1 MPARKVTKRRT
12 PAQKSAGQT
21 ATQAR
26 ERPVTRITKEGEL
39 VGNLYDNMD
48 DDSIVVV
55 HRFDP
60 DTAKQVLMYKL
71 LPDEATDIEIQR
83 LSGGGKYTTREH
95 VRNEAGQMVF
105 GRQRTVVVSGPPKLA
120 MMPRSYTE
128 GQPQGNSKP
137 EVGTTGEQKGTT
149 IDDVLTAGIL
159 RLFTSQAEASE
170 TQAKMYQTM
179 LAKPQMDW
187 GPIITAIVPL
197 LTSMIE
203 RKDNAPNPMEMIEK
217 IASLMKTNT
226 NPTSQFKDML
236 ETVDS
241 VFSIKDQAA
250 GPPPDPL
257 TAMATQLP
265 KILEI
270 VSSEQKKG
278 RTPSVEEVQR
288 RLTSQPN
295 TEAKPPMY
303 QLLLNR
309 FAPMIKD
316 WAVRGQDPVQLGEF
330 MVSSLPERYHGAVR
344 EFLAQPDSEEIV
356 YQTIPDLRN
365 YPDFANKCFGT
376 MADMF
381 EPEEEEI
388 AQPTDPGEVLYEVGS
403 DGVGQPVGEEET
415 GEEFGDVADEGLE
428 E

>member
-1 MPARKVTKRRT
+1 MVKKRAVKRQPATSKPVI
-12 PAQKSAGQT
+12 QT
-21 ATQAR
+21 DSQTR
-26 ERPVTRITKEGEL
+26 GRPVTQTTKEGEL

-105 GRQRTVVVSGPPKLA
+105 GRQRTVVISGPPKLA
-120 MMPRSYTE
+120 LMPKSYTE
-128 GQPQGNSKP
+128 GQPQGNAKP
-137 EVGTTGEQKGTT
+137 EVGTVGEKKGTT

-170 TQAKMYQTM
+170 TQSKMYQAM
-179 LAKPQMDW
+179 LAKPQSDMDW
-187 GPIITAIVPL
+187 GKIVTALVPL
-197 LTSMIE
+197 FVSMIE
-203 RKDNAPNPMEMIEK
+203 KKDNAPNPMEMIEK

-226 NPTSQFKDML
+226 NPTAQFKDML

-250 GPPPDPL
+250 GPPTDPL
-257 TAMATQLP
+257 TTMATQLP

-270 VSSEQKKG
+270 ISSDQKKG
-278 RTPSVEEVQR
+278 RTPTVAEVQQ
-288 RLTSQPN
+288 RLAQPN

-303 QLLLNR
+303 QALLNR
-309 FAPMIKD
+309 YAPMIKD
-316 WAVRGQDPVQLGEF
+316 WAMRGQDPVQLGEF
-330 MVSSLPERYHGAVR
+330 IVSSIPERYHGAVK
-344 EFLAQPDSEEIV
+344 EFLAREDSEEIV

-365 YPDFANKCFGT
+365 YPDFAHKCFGT

-381 EPEEEEI
+381 EPDEEEEV
-388 AQPTDPGEVLYEVGS
+388 AQPTEPGQVIFEVDG
-403 DGVGQPVGEEET
+403 DGVGQVVEKETVEEIIEEEV
-415 GEEFGDVADEGLE
+415 E
-428 E
+428 